1 MELRA
6 VLYDCLYGCSLEFR
20 RCLYAVGVRN
30 GQLAESLSVLH
41 RAALAA
47 ICHVP
52 TRRRD
57 RGERQT

>member
-1 MELRA
+1 MIVCTGAALNS
-6 VLYDCLYGCSLEFR
+6 V
-20 RCLYAVGVRN
+20 YAVGVRN